1 MWRFPLKR
9 KSKQST
15 NKDPKAQ
22 QLILDDS
29 QDSGLGLQPS
39 HTGSTLATDSTESN
53 HRQLTALV
61 QRMRAAPTG
70 TNQVDAAYKVY
81 TKIKDNAATLCYAI
95 MQDEIKPTK
104 YPSISFG
111 PDTQL
116 RRESSYDTPQSPVGA
131 YDQRSSFSG
140 RSLSEVF
147 TSTGSKSI
155 AAHDS
160 WLAAIREWK
169 NCIEVLHDTHKTSL
183 AETYKSY
190 ERDATPEMVDTLFS
204 NKKFRKEAVHRMRNA
219 SVTRVMS
226 ADPQFFPKYEIRFR
240 NYERVKEDLRE
251 TRNLLLAAES
261 GIAPDRKVAEYPIA
275 TKGDVILEFANLT
288 AEATGDEP
296 VLRFRVSSQRLADTS
311 PLFARMFSGHHSSL
325 HVHDDEDITSQL
337 PPPPSRYVCRD
348 GFEARLYRMPQYELN
363 HLESLEIL
371 LHAAHMHNDDVPR
384 EVSFEKFVAIAECCL
399 LYKCTSP
406 LELVVEHLWLPKW
419 MHQGADDMPDG
430 LLVISYAFGLRQL
443 FTRIS
448 KSAMLN
454 LVDEKDLMSKPWPKR
469 IRDKLWAVRC
479 AKVDQLYACCM
490 ETIKDYIKTPSPDAF
505 LEDSDTLPPP
515 DQHGNWLPLYTATNS
530 TASLTTATRCPKG
543 SHWCDASN
551 LGWMMLVFNEIG
563 LLSQMLNP
571 AVTSH
576 FSGPSRPSRSLAQ
589 LFTTLRRVPNPTAP
603 IHRGGVC
610 DPCPAFRSAL
620 NDIYNSVSGL
630 TLYDVSGKSHGW
642 ALSKHKEGEPQTH
655 FMTGLKRMA
664 AKDPSHSVATE
675 FPETVRLKVLSQ
687 IDNLDDLHS
696 AAMTNWAFYE
706 TYKTHELYL
715 MRTILRNDRIRSGT
729 QRRPVVV
736 NHRMAE
742 EKFRKIEADHI
753 RSHVGRLAADAMTL
767 GSDDEDDSEF
777 DDDASVID
785 TPAPSISEGAWRSRE
800 PTAEEDGD
808 GSPNRWLP
816 GYPSCRRSSG
826 AMSVEAAS
834 SPTTPRQRSPQPP
847 VGGHPPPS
855 KPHVVCNEFAKE
867 APMTHEEAQR
877 ILWPDEF
884 TQKPRFPAQT
894 VPPGV
899 EGLREKFLA
908 GDTIFNDALEAKSL
922 VLTGERQLR
931 SERIGVS
938 EEDAGAVSSGSS
950 KAQGGS
956 QD

>member
-1 MWRFPLKR
+1 
-9 KSKQST
+9 
-15 NKDPKAQ
+15 
-22 QLILDDS
+22 
-29 QDSGLGLQPS
+29 
-39 HTGSTLATDSTESN
+39 
-53 HRQLTALV
+53 
-61 QRMRAAPTG
+61 
-70 TNQVDAAYKVY
+70 
-81 TKIKDNAATLCYAI
+81 
-95 MQDEIKPTK
+95 
-104 YPSISFG
+104 
-111 PDTQL
+111 
-116 RRESSYDTPQSPVGA
+116 
-131 YDQRSSFSG
+131 
-140 RSLSEVF
+140 
-147 TSTGSKSI
+147 
-155 AAHDS
+155 
-160 WLAAIREWK
+160 
-169 NCIEVLHDTHKTSL
+169 
-183 AETYKSY
+183 
-190 ERDATPEMVDTLFS
+190 
-204 NKKFRKEAVHRMRNA
+204 
-219 SVTRVMS
+219 
-226 ADPQFFPKYEIRFR
+226 
-240 NYERVKEDLRE
+240 
-251 TRNLLLAAES
+251 
-261 GIAPDRKVAEYPIA
+261 
-275 TKGDVILEFANLT
+275 
-288 AEATGDEP
+288 
-296 VLRFRVSSQRLADTS
+296 
-311 PLFARMFSGHHSSL
+311 
-325 HVHDDEDITSQL
+325 
-337 PPPPSRYVCRD
+337 
-348 GFEARLYRMPQYELN
+348 
-363 HLESLEIL
+363 
-371 LHAAHMHNDDVPR
+371 
-384 EVSFEKFVAIAECCL
+384 
-399 LYKCTSP
+399 
-406 LELVVEHLWLPKW
+406 
-419 MHQGADDMPDG
+419 
-430 LLVISYAFGLRQL
+430 
-443 FTRIS
+443 
-448 KSAMLN
+448 
-454 LVDEKDLMSKPWPKR
+454 
-469 IRDKLWAVRC
+469 
-479 AKVDQLYACCM
+479 
-490 ETIKDYIKTPSPDAF
+490 
-505 LEDSDTLPPP
+505 
-515 DQHGNWLPLYTATNS
+515 
-530 TASLTTATRCPKG
+530 
-543 SHWCDASN
+543 
-551 LGWMMLVFNEIG
+551 
-563 LLSQMLNP
+563 
-571 AVTSH
+571 
-576 FSGPSRPSRSLAQ
+576 
-589 LFTTLRRVPNPTAP
+589 
-603 IHRGGVC
+603 
-610 DPCPAFRSAL
+610 
-620 NDIYNSVSGL
+620 
-630 TLYDVSGKSHGW
+630 
-642 ALSKHKEGEPQTH
+642 
-655 FMTGLKRMA
+655 MA

-847 VGGHPPPS
+847 VGGHPSPPS
-855 KPHVVCNEFAKE
+855 KPHVECNEFAKE